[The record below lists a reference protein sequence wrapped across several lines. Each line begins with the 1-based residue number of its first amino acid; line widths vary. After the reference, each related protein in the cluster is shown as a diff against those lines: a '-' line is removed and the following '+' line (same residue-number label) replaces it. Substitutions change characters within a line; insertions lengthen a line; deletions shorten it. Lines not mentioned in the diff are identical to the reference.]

1 MLDTYI
7 KNRGTTKTIIHNNNH
22 NNVKE
27 MKWDADYD
35 GDIAKLSLDLKNNGK
50 TKHYNIKLD
59 NYDLAKIFNIDSVN
73 LPIDKRLKRDFKKV
87 RMERQPSI
95 YDIYLEDLN
104 TPELVEPME
113 RPLLLNNDTNI
124 MSFIDDDLMKTAKP
138 VYSHI
143 SSPQEELLIP
153 LTIDKDSEKSY
164 VLTPRK
170 HHVKP
175 RTHKTYRVYKHKKAT
190 SSKNS
195 KAKGKKSRTNRKSTN
210 KSTNKSIKNSL
221 QEYFNI

>member
-7 KNRGTTKTIIHNNNH
+7 KNRGSTKTIIHDNHH
-22 NNVKE
+22 NNVNE
-27 MKWDADYD
+27 MKWNANYD
-35 GDIAKLSLDLKNNGK
+35 GDIAKISLDLKNNGK
-50 TKHYNIKLD
+50 AKHYNIKLD
-59 NYDLAKIFNIDSVN
+59 NSDLAKILNIDSVD

-87 RMERQPSI
+87 RMERQPRI
-95 YDIYLEDLN
+95 YDIYLEDLI
-104 TPELVEPME
+104 PPQPQVVMKE
-113 RPLLLNNDTNI
+113 PLLLNNDTDI
-124 MSFIDDDLMKTAKP
+124 MSFINDDLIQTAKP

-143 SSPQEELLIP
+143 SSPEEELLIP
-153 LTIDKDSEKSY
+153 LTIDKDFEKSY

-195 KAKGKKSRTNRKSTN
+195 KAKGKKSRSYRKTS
-210 KSTNKSIKNSL
+210 NKSIKNSL
-221 QEYFNI
+221 KEYFNI

>member
-7 KNRGTTKTIIHNNNH
+7 KNRGKTKTIIHNNHH

-35 GDIAKLSLDLKNNGK
+35 GDIAKVSLDLKNNGK

-59 NYDLAKIFNIDSVN
+59 NSDLAKILNIDSVD
-73 LPIDKRLKRDFKKV
+73 LPIDQRLKRDFKKV

-95 YDIYLEDLN
+95 YDIYLEDLQPQVV
-104 TPELVEPME
+104 TEQ
-113 RPLLLNNDTNI
+113 PLLLNNDTDI

-143 SSPQEELLIP
+143 SSPEEELLIP

-164 VLTPRK
+164 VLTPRR

-195 KAKGKKSRTNRKSTN
+195 KAKGKKTRTHRKSSN
-210 KSTNKSIKNSL
+210 KSMKNSL

>member
-7 KNRGTTKTIIHNNNH
+7 KNRGKTKTIIHNNHH

-35 GDIAKLSLDLKNNGK
+35 GDIAKVSLDLKNNGK

-59 NYDLAKIFNIDSVN
+59 NSDLAKILNIDSVD
-73 LPIDKRLKRDFKKV
+73 LPIDQRLKRDFKKV

-95 YDIYLEDLN
+95 YDIYLEDLVPPQSQVV
-104 TPELVEPME
+104 TEQ
-113 RPLLLNNDTNI
+113 PLLLNNDTDI

-143 SSPQEELLIP
+143 SSPEEELLIP

-164 VLTPRK
+164 VLTPRR

-195 KAKGKKSRTNRKSTN
+195 RAKGKKSRSHRKS
-210 KSTNKSIKNSL
+210 SNKSIKNSL

>member
-7 KNRGTTKTIIHNNNH
+7 KNRGSTKTIIHDNHH
-22 NNVKE
+22 NNVNE
-27 MKWDADYD
+27 MKWNANYD
-35 GDIAKLSLDLKNNGK
+35 GDIAKISLDLKNNGK
-50 TKHYNIKLD
+50 AKHYNIKLD
-59 NYDLAKIFNIDSVN
+59 NSDLAKILNIDSVD

-87 RMERQPSI
+87 RMERQPRI
-95 YDIYLEDLN
+95 YDIYLEDLI
-104 TPELVEPME
+104 PPQPQVVMKE
-113 RPLLLNNDTNI
+113 PLLLNNDTDI
-124 MSFIDDDLMKTAKP
+124 MSFINDDLIQTAKP

-143 SSPQEELLIP
+143 SSPEEELLIP

-195 KAKGKKSRTNRKSTN
+195 KAKGKKSRSYRKTS
-210 KSTNKSIKNSL
+210 NKSIKNSL
-221 QEYFNI
+221 KEYFNI

>member
-7 KNRGTTKTIIHNNNH
+7 KNRGSTKTIIHNNHH
-22 NNVKE
+22 NNVNE
-27 MKWDADYD
+27 MKWNANYD
-35 GDIAKLSLDLKNNGK
+35 GDIAKVSLDLKNNGK
-50 TKHYNIKLD
+50 AKHYNIKLD
-59 NYDLAKIFNIDSVN
+59 NSDLAKIFNIDSVN
-73 LPIDKRLKRDFKKV
+73 LPLDQRLKRDFKKV

-95 YDIYLEDLN
+95 YDIYLEDLQ
-104 TPELVEPME
+104 PQVME
-113 RPLLLNNDTNI
+113 EPLLLNNDTDM
-124 MSFIDDDLMKTAKP
+124 MSFIDDDLMRTAKP

-143 SSPQEELLIP
+143 SSPEEELLIP

-164 VLTPRK
+164 VLTPRR

-195 KAKGKKSRTNRKSTN
+195 RAKGKKSRSHRKSSN
-210 KSTNKSIKNSL
+210 KSMKNSL
-221 QEYFNI
+221 KEYFNI